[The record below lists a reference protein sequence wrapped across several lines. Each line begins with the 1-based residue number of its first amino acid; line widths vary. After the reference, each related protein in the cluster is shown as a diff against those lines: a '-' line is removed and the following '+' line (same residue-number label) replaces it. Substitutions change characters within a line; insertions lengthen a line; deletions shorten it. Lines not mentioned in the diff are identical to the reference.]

1 MVKYYRINEVVKLT
15 SVSVRTLH
23 YYDEI
28 NLLNPS
34 HRTASGH
41 RRYSK
46 DDLLKLQQITTFKF
60 MSFSLTNIQGLLQNP
75 NFNLHESLKIQ
86 AEVLTEEAAKI
97 SKISKL
103 LCYLMDQIK
112 VRETIDWEIV
122 IKIIEALQLTE
133 SERQKWYEKY
143 LSTDELYEFEKFCG
157 HRTDEYWNDYHKR
170 WKLMFDEVK
179 ENLQTDPEGDIGIYL
194 AKKWLSLVD
203 EVHSDKVHL
212 RSKLWEGY
220 KAGVIPQEQLPY
232 DKGIIDYISHAVN
245 KLNKISIEN
254 N

>member
-46 DDLLKLQQITTFKF
+46 DDLLKLQQISTFKF
-60 MSFSLTNIQGLLQNP
+60 MGFSLTNIQNLLQNP

-86 AEVLTEEAAKI
+86 AEILSEEAVKI
-97 SKISKL
+97 NKVSKL

-112 VRETIDWEIV
+112 EREAIDWEIV
-122 IKIIEALQLTE
+122 IQIIEALQLTE
-133 SERQKWYEKY
+133 VERQKWYEKY
-143 LSTDELYEFEKFCG
+143 LTTDELNEFKKLCG
-157 HRTDEYWNDYHKR
+157 HRTSEYWKDYHRR
-170 WKLMFDEVK
+170 WEYMFDEVK
-179 ENLQTDPEGDIGIYL
+179 ENLKTDPESDIGIYL
-194 AKKWLSLVD
+194 AKKWLILVE
-203 EVHSDKVHL
+203 EVHSGKVHL

-220 KAGVIPQEQLPY
+220 KAGIIPQEQLPY
-232 DKGIIDYISHAVN
+232 NKDIIDYISKAVN
-245 KLNKISIEN
+245 KLNQISTEK
-254 N
+254 